1 MEIRNNS
8 MAMIATVAL
17 VGVLASLI
25 GFFDPNTCTVAQSS
39 DWTSCQAIATDRK
52 IGSAFLLAL
61 SLVGFGVSLVRTKKA
76 KR

>member
-25 GFFDPNTCTVAQSS
+25 GFFDPNTCTVTQNS
-39 DWTSCQAIATDRK
+39 DWTSCQAIANDRK
-52 IGSAFLLAL
+52 IGSAFLLVL